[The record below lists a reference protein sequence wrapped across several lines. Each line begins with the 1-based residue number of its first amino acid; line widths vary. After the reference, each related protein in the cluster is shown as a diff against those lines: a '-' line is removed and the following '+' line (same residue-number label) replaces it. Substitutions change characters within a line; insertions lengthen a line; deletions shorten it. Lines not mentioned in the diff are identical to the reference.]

1 MSNHPFDSTSNS
13 EDPIQNNDTQQDQL
27 AHRCMRYFGE
37 RRLMIDLILLDGA
50 ERLVELSS
58 ELDNDELIDLAKDLR
73 KAWAYYTTLNDF
85 KA

>member
-1 MSNHPFDSTSNS
+1 MSDQLPNEISKF